1 MIRYRSTTCDRR
13 FKAITV
19 SVEALNALVCAD
31 EYPTYIRAG
40 VTTAPELPWQVQGFH
55 ISRYYDRLA
64 EVAVDEI
71 ASRPVVCLSDHDERQ
86 EGRPPVIVVDGLETI
101 AAFRDAGIRTVEVE
115 VPWWQRQEIEARLI
129 NMGV

>member
-40 VTTAPELPWQVQGFH
+40 GTTAPELPWQVQAFH

-64 EVAVDEI
+64 EVAVDEVVYC
-71 ASRPVVCLSDHDERQ
+71 PVVRLSDNYECQ

-101 AAFRDAGIRTVEVE
+101 AALRDAAILTVEVE
-115 VPWWQRQEIEARLI
+115 VPWWQRQEVEARLI

>member
-1 MIRYRSTTCDRR
+1 MIRYRPTTCDRR

-19 SVEALNALVCAD
+19 SVEVLNALVSAED
-31 EYPTYIRAG
+31 DPTYIRAG
-40 VTTAPELPWQVQGFH
+40 GLTDGRLPSHVQAFH
-55 ISRYYDRLA
+55 LSRYYDRLG
-64 EVAVDEI
+64 EIQVDRM
-71 ASRPVVCLSDHDERQ
+71 AQRPVVRLSDDDERQ

-101 AAFRDAGIRTVEVE
+101 AALRDAAILTVEVE